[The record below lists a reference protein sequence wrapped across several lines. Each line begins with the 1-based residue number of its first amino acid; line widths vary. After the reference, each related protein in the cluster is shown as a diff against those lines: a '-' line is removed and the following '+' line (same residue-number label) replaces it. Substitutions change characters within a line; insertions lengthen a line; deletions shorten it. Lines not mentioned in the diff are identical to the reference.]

1 MNNHSTSA
9 PARQTSPER
18 RRKSSPEATRR
29 EKERAD
35 HRQTMLS
42 AAERVFVR
50 NGFRDATIAEIAREA
65 EFAVGTF
72 YNFFKSKDDLYAQ
85 VLDGIVREFVAEF
98 ERDVQQRD
106 DPVDAL
112 SALIDLRMRVFDRHR
127 EFFRLFFEQSAAGVK
142 LTGRHLKLREQYR
155 ASVAAIFA
163 QGLAPPPDRDGPGM
177 MGPGRGPAIDWKIG
191 TVVTTEYKKLTG
203 TITLGSN
210 GPATLKTDGID
221 YLLMAPRRSLSSLK
235 TGDTLTVEGPVS
247 TVKAETK
254 VQPFIQAFKLTVNGK
269 ETDVRRGPGGKEGP
283 EGRGDGFRD
292 DGGKL
297 R

>member
-1 MNNHSTSA
+1 
-9 PARQTSPER
+9 
-18 RRKSSPEATRR
+18 
-29 EKERAD
+29 
-35 HRQTMLS
+35 MLS

-163 QGLAPPPDRDGPGM
+163 QGVKRGLFDKLDPLYAAICLDGMLNAFVRHWSAHEGGNPS
-177 MGPGRGPAIDWKIG
+177 PERLKI
-191 TVVTTEYKKLTG
+191 
-203 TITLGSN
+203 
-210 GPATLKTDGID
+210 
-221 YLLMAPRRSLSSLK
+221 M
-235 TGDTLTVEGPVS
+235 
-247 TVKAETK
+247 
-254 VQPFIQAFKLTVNGK
+254 K
-269 ETDVRRGPGGKEGP
+269 ETVLSRFRVRRN
-283 EGRGDGFRD
+283 
-292 DGGKL
+292 
-297 R
+297 